1 MNLKIKEAGTAR
13 KIATISF
20 DADEVTAKESEACR
34 EIAKVANIPGFRK
47 GKAPIGVIRQKYS
60 KELKDELNRKIS
72 TEAYEAVLAD
82 KEIRVYSILKIDP
95 GELSANNPASVEVT
109 IDIEPE
115 FDLPEYE
122 KFELTTHPVVV
133 SEEDIQK
140 ELQSLCD
147 QRASFDVVERKI
159 EDGDYVKCSY
169 EGKIGDDLV
178 ADLVPDKPMY
188 GKQSNT
194 WEDAGQAKGLGVDAI
209 AKGIVGLSKDE
220 KSEIE
225 ASFDKDFEVA
235 PLAGK
240 SVTYSVEIHEI
251 REKKA
256 PAPDSKDFLDSLKI
270 ESLEELKKRIEKD
283 LELRKQQEN
292 QNSKRQ
298 QVTQKIL
305 ELPDFPLPQQAV
317 EDESKNIFQNHV
329 QRALQSGS
337 KQQEI

>member
-188 GKQSNT
+188 GKQNNT
-194 WEDAGQAKGLGVDAI
+194 WEEAGQAKGLGVDAI

-251 REKKA
+251 REKRH
-256 PAPDSKDFLDSLKI
+256 L
-270 ESLEELKKRIEKD
+270 
-283 LELRKQQEN
+283 
-292 QNSKRQ
+292 
-298 QVTQKIL
+298 
-305 ELPDFPLPQQAV
+305 
-317 EDESKNIFQNHV
+317 
-329 QRALQSGS
+329 LQ
-337 KQQEI
+337 IVRNF